1 MRAANVGQPDMPE
14 KTKTSSRRILAII
27 GFPLLVAAVLIPATV
42 FRQEIWR
49 LFTSVER
56 LQEWVAAS
64 GPVAPLVFIAIQVL
78 QIVVFVI
85 PGEVAQIAGG
95 YLFGTWLGTLYS
107 VAGILIGS
115 AIDFFLARLLGVP
128 FVNALFSAEK
138 VQKTRTL
145 LDSRGSKMVFFLL
158 FLIPGIP
165 KDVLCY
171 VAGLSPLSFR
181 FFILVSMTGRL
192 PGIFGSALIGN
203 SAADRRWILA
213 GSIMA
218 AAVVLF
224 AAGFLLRDRIG
235 KWLRQIAARRG
246 GSPA

>member
-1 MRAANVGQPDMPE
+1 MQANTQPRIRRA
-14 KTKTSSRRILAII
+14 LAIV
-27 GFPLLVAAVLIPATV
+27 GFPLLVAAVLIPVIV

-78 QIVVFVI
+78 QVVVFVI

-95 YLFGTWLGTLYS
+95 YLFGTWLGALYS
-107 VAGILIGS
+107 AAGIIIGS

-128 FVNALFSAEK
+128 FVNALFSAGK
-138 VQKTRTL
+138 VQETRSL
-145 LDSRGSKMVFFLL
+145 LDSSRSKTVFFLL

-181 FFILVSMTGRL
+181 FFILASMAGRL
-192 PGIFGSALIGN
+192 PGIIGSALIGN

-213 GSIMA
+213 GSILA

-224 AAGFLLRDRIG
+224 MAGFFLRERIG
-235 KWLRQIAARRG
+235 KWLRAIAARPG
-246 GSPA
+246 GSPQDRDRQ

>member
-1 MRAANVGQPDMPE
+1 MIADTQP
-14 KTKTSSRRILAII
+14 RRRRTLAII
-27 GFPLLVAAVLIPATV
+27 GFPLLVAAVLIPV
-42 FRQEIWR
+42 IIFRHEIWS

-78 QIVVFVI
+78 QVVVFVI

-95 YLFGTWLGTLYS
+95 YLFGTWLGALYS

-115 AIDFFLARLLGVP
+115 AIAFFLARLLGVP
-128 FVNALFSAEK
+128 FVNALFSPEK
-138 VQKTRTL
+138 VQETRSL
-145 LDSRGSKMVFFLL
+145 LDSRGSKTVFFLL

-181 FFILVSMTGRL
+181 FFLLASMAGRL

-213 GSIMA
+213 GSILV

-224 AAGFLLRDRIG
+224 VAGFLLRDRIG

-246 GSPA
+246 GSSQDRDRR

>member
-1 MRAANVGQPDMPE
+1 MPANTQPR
-14 KTKTSSRRILAII
+14 SRKILAIV
-27 GFPLLVAAVLIPATV
+27 GFPLLVAAVLIPVIV

-64 GPVAPLVFIAIQVL
+64 GPVAPLVFIAIQVI
-78 QIVVFVI
+78 QVVVFVI
-85 PGEVAQIAGG
+85 PGEIAQIAGG
-95 YLFGTWLGTLYS
+95 YLFGTWLGALYS

-145 LDSRGSKMVFFLL
+145 LDSRGSKTIFFLL

-171 VAGLSPLSFR
+171 VAGLSPLRFR
-181 FFILVSMTGRL
+181 FFILASTAGRL
-192 PGIFGSALIGN
+192 PGVIGSALIGN

-213 GSIMA
+213 GSILA

-224 AAGFLLRDRIG
+224 AAGFFLRDRIG
-235 KWLRQIAARRG
+235 KWLRIIAARRG
-246 GSPA
+246 GSSQDRDRQ